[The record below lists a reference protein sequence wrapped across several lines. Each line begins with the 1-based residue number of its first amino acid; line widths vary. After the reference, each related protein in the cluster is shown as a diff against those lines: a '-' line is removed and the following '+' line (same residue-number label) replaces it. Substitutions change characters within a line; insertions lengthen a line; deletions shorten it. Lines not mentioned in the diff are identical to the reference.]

1 MAEFGK
7 SVVDICTNA
16 GSKII
21 LALVVWFVGKW
32 VIGRLLKIF
41 GKLKSFE
48 KLDSTITTF
57 LLSVAKGVL
66 YVVLVVS
73 IIGILG
79 VPMAS
84 VVTVIASAGVAV
96 GLALQGALS
105 NLAGGIM
112 LMIFRPFRVGDFINA
127 AGAEGIVREITM
139 FYTKMCTPDNVVITV
154 PNGALMN
161 ANVTNYTGESKRRMD
176 IKFSVAK
183 DTDIEQAK
191 AVIVAAM
198 KETPGILK
206 DQEISACC
214 VGGTNEA
221 MEINARSWVVPGE
234 YAGVSALTT
243 ENITKALGAAGVKA
257 PAVRVVSD
265 R

>member
-1 MAEFGK
+1 MQEFGK
-7 SVVDICTNA
+7 AAVDICMSA

-32 VIGRLLKIF
+32 LIGRIM
-41 GKLKSFE
+41 GIVSKLKAFE
-48 KLDSTITTF
+48 KLDGTVTAF
-57 LLSVAKGVL
+57 LVSVLRGIL
-66 YVVLVVS
+66 YVVLAVS

-112 LMIFRPFRVGDFINA
+112 LMIFRPFNVGDYINA
-127 AGAEGIVREITM
+127 AGAEGSVKEITM
-139 FYTKMCTPDNVVITV
+139 FYTKLLTADNVGVTV

-161 ANVTNYTGESKRRMD
+161 ANVTNFTAQPMRRMD
-176 IKFSVAK
+176 IRFSVSK
-183 DTDIEQAK
+183 DTDIEAAK
-191 AVIVAAM
+191 AIIVDAM
-198 KETPGILK
+198 KATDGILK

-221 MEINARSWVVPGE
+221 MELNARSYVVPSTF
-234 YAGVSALTT
+234 AGMQAVTT
-243 ENITKALGAAGVKA
+243 ENITKALGAAGIKA
-257 PAVRVVSD
+257 PAIRVVTD